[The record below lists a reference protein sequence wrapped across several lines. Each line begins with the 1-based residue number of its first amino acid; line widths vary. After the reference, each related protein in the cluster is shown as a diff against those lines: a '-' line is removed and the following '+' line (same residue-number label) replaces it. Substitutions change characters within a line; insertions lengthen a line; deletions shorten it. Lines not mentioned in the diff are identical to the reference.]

1 MKHYFKQ
8 MMRKLQL
15 NSTNNEP
22 FYAVCSFI
30 IIQKVFTGDGKIRGT
45 LRAEIKISLFAANKY
60 TYN

>member
-1 MKHYFKQ
+1 
-8 MMRKLQL
+8 MMRKFQL

>member
-45 LRAEIKISLFAANKY
+45 LIVRAEIKISL
-60 TYN
+60 